1 MGGQVPAISEQ
12 SRPAELTDDIG
23 AVITEEVS
31 DSQSG
36 DPIATFL
43 ENHGHQLVPDHEG
56 RLVTAAEAVQNCPP
70 FRELVMVM
78 GERALHLA
86 APRHQETEQEADE
99 PEIDQEESE
108 TVDKDGKELQFEKE
122 VKVNGP
128 QEKSDSD
135 DKPLVKKEQ
144 PVEVALEKP
153 SEKTFTD
160 QVTDSINNPA
170 AKQIINPPESRATEI
185 NNRNL
190 EKPPIDTE
198 LKSAAAEP
206 ARSIEA
212 PASAVQAKQP
222 SRQPEKAISVQNNS
236 AESIVIEHDEFTLPA
251 DSERI
256 EHQEIALD
264 TDAQQARPETLTEA
278 IQTKEE
284 NVEYEFQIPDEENI
298 DRDEN
303 PLIENLDIEFIM
315 EPEEKENTVY
325 DFGEDFPIPQWDE
338 EQPLL
343 VLPEKEHEILSTKL
357 SVPIEEFE
365 ETINLVAERIEELD
379 EKYTEEVYQILDQ
392 IVEAPKKLA
401 VSDEGE
407 VANQEEVRQELEEL
421 FADLF
426 DQIGIE
432 YTPKLLADFATLALN
447 GQLEE
452 TLSIKKTEVPA
463 FEVPKEPGTHEFM
476 TRLLTSFAKLKKVLQ
491 QAYLLGKSAL
501 NSVVFVAPRGH
512 ALEYRY

>member
-23 AVITEEVS
+23 AVITEQVS

-43 ENHGHQLVPDHEG
+43 ENHGYQLVPDHEG

-128 QEKSDSD
+128 QEKNDSD

-170 AKQIINPPESRATEI
+170 AKQIINPPESRATEM

-198 LKSAAAEP
+198 LKPATAEP
-206 ARSIEA
+206 ARSVEA

-222 SRQPEKAISVQNNS
+222 SRQSEKAISVQNNT
-236 AESIVIEHDEFTLPA
+236 AESIVIEHDEFALPA

-256 EHQEIALD
+256 EHQEIVLD
-264 TDAQQARPETLTEA
+264 TDARQARPETLTEA
-278 IQTKEE
+278 TQTEEE

-303 PLIENLDIEFIM
+303 PLIENPDIEFVM
-315 EPEEKENTVY
+315 EPEEKENTIY
-325 DFGEDFPIPQWDE
+325 DFAEDFPIPQWDE
-338 EQPLL
+338 EQPLF
-343 VLPEKEHEILSTKL
+343 VLPEEEHEILSTKL
-357 SVPIEEFE
+357 SVPVEEFE
-365 ETINLVAERIEELD
+365 ATINLVAERIEELD
-379 EKYTEEVYQILDQ
+379 DEQTEEVYQILDQ

-407 VANQEEVRQELEEL
+407 VINQKEVRQELENL

-426 DQIGIE
+426 DRLGIE
-432 YTPKLLADFATLALN
+432 YSPELLSAFATLTLN
-447 GQLEE
+447 NQLDEVLGVKE
-452 TLSIKKTEVPA
+452 GDELVYEIPTER
-463 FEVPKEPGTHEFM
+463 GTHEFI
-476 TRLLTSFAKLKKVLQ
+476 TKLLISFAKLKKALLH
-491 QAYLLGKSAL
+491 AYLIGKSA
-501 NSVVFVAPRGH
+501 VHH
-512 ALEYRY
+512 ALKPDLNLQPV

>member
-23 AVITEEVS
+23 AVITEQVS

-43 ENHGHQLVPDHEG
+43 ENHGYQLVPDHEG

-128 QEKSDSD
+128 QEKNDSD

-170 AKQIINPPESRATEI
+170 AKQIINPPESRATEM

-198 LKSAAAEP
+198 LKPATAEP
-206 ARSIEA
+206 ARSVEA

-222 SRQPEKAISVQNNS
+222 SRQSEKAISVQNNT
-236 AESIVIEHDEFTLPA
+236 AESIVIEHDEFALPA

-256 EHQEIALD
+256 EHQEIVLD
-264 TDAQQARPETLTEA
+264 TDARQARPETLTEA
-278 IQTKEE
+278 TQTEEE

-303 PLIENLDIEFIM
+303 PLIENPDIEFVM
-315 EPEEKENTVY
+315 EPEEKENTIY
-325 DFGEDFPIPQWDE
+325 DFAEDFPIPQWDE
-338 EQPLL
+338 EQPLF
-343 VLPEKEHEILSTKL
+343 VLPEEEHEILSTKL
-357 SVPIEEFE
+357 SVPVEEFE

-379 EKYTEEVYQILDQ
+379 NEQTEEVYQILDQ

-407 VANQEEVRQELEEL
+407 VINQKEVRQELENL

-426 DQIGIE
+426 DRLGIE
-432 YTPKLLADFATLALN
+432 YSPELLSAFATLTLN
-447 GQLEE
+447 NQLDEVLGVKE
-452 TLSIKKTEVPA
+452 GDELVYEIPTER
-463 FEVPKEPGTHEFM
+463 GTHEFI
-476 TRLLTSFAKLKKVLQ
+476 TKLLISFAKLKKALLH
-491 QAYLLGKSAL
+491 AYLIGKSA
-501 NSVVFVAPRGH
+501 VHH
-512 ALEYRY
+512 ALKPDLNLQPV